1 MNVLACWPVSA
12 GGRIVRGSTQGR
24 CNRCDAAVWIAPS
37 SATLPVPVTLMCV
50 PCVVALGFGPAG
62 GPTPEQAREL
72 LDEHLRARGRAN

>member
-24 CNRCDAAVWIAPS
+24 CHRCDAAVWIAPS
-37 SATLPVPVTLMCV
+37 SLTLPVPLTLMCV
-50 PCVVALGFGPAG
+50 ACVAALDIGPPA

-72 LDEHLRARGRAN
+72 LDEHLRDRGRAN